1 MSLRLE
7 NVAVSLPDGPDTI
20 EVLRGVSLAVA
31 PGEVVAVTGSSGSGK
46 STLMAVA
53 GLLRRP
59 DTGRVEIDGE
69 DAGRLSQARRTALR
83 RDRIGLVFQSPN
95 LFPSLAAIEQLE
107 LVAHIEGRLDDE
119 ARSRARHLLETVGM
133 GDRLHHR
140 PGQLSGGERQRVGV
154 ARALMGSPSVLLADE
169 PTASLDED
177 RGRAVMD
184 LIVAQGR
191 EQHVATV
198 IVSHNLDQV
207 AGVDRRYELRHGI
220 LVEV

>member
-7 NVAVSLPDGPDTI
+7 NVTVSLPDGPDTI
-20 EVLRGVSLAVA
+20 EVLRGVDLEVS

-59 DTGRVEIDGE
+59 DGGRVEIDGE
-69 DAGRLSQARRTALR
+69 DVGNLSRSGRTRLR

-95 LFPSLAAIEQLE
+95 LFPSLSAVEQLE
-107 LVAHIEGRLDDE
+107 LVAHIEGRLDSG
-119 ARSRARHLLETVGM
+119 ARDRARRLLATVGL
-133 GDRLHHR
+133 GHRLGHR

-154 ARALMGSPSVLLADE
+154 ARALMGRPSVLLADE
-169 PTASLDED
+169 PTASLDEE

-191 EQHVATV
+191 EQNVATV

-207 AGVDRRYELRHGI
+207 GGVDRRYELRHG
-220 LVEV
+220 LLSPL

>member
-1 MSLRLE
+1 MTLRLE
-7 NVAVSLPDGPDTI
+7 NVVVSLPDGPDTI
-20 EVLRGVSLAVA
+20 EVLRGVDLEVG

-59 DTGRVEIDGE
+59 DSGRVEIDG
-69 DAGRLSQARRTALR
+69 DDVGVLSSTRRTAVR
-83 RDRIGLVFQSPN
+83 RDRIGIVFQSPN
-95 LFPSLAAIEQLE
+95 LFPSLTALEQLE
-107 LVAHIEGRLDDE
+107 LVAHIEGRLDPE
-119 ARSRARHLLETVGM
+119 ARVRARRLLDTVGM
-133 GDRLHHR
+133 GGRMGHR
-140 PGQLSGGERQRVGV
+140 PAQLSGGERQRVGV
-154 ARALMGSPSVLLADE
+154 ARALMGLPSVLLADE
-169 PTASLDED
+169 PTASLDEE

-191 EQHVATV
+191 EQNVATV

-207 AGVDRRYELRHGI
+207 AGVDRRFELRHGV